1 MIYSVQLVW
10 EVGCVTTSTLGSDSE
25 LKIKLPYTQII
36 VLSSSISSQIIQLP
50 ELSSSWSLSFFAF
63 TYTYLSFKETKYIKK
78 STKLLKVMVCT
89 ALNVGSFGIWC
100 YQVTSVTNIF
110 FILGQGEVEQEEWDS
125 QMQNLELWSIPMNV
139 HVHAKKV

>member
-1 MIYSVQLVW
+1 M
-10 EVGCVTTSTLGSDSE
+10 TTSTLGSDSE

-89 ALNVGSFGIWC
+89 ALNVGSFGI
-100 YQVTSVTNIF
+100 
-110 FILGQGEVEQEEWDS
+110 
-125 QMQNLELWSIPMNV
+125 
-139 HVHAKKV
+139 